1 MSAGDELI
9 LRKLRIDM
17 AEALTQAQKDLF
29 ANIAIVLM
37 EPKYPENIG
46 AVARSAMNMGLSRL
60 IVVRDEPPE
69 QEKMLKMATHKAA
82 HLIEKMEL
90 HDDLASAL
98 APFSCVIGTTA
109 RLGGLRQHILKPRDL
124 PEKVY
129 PLLKDNQVALL
140 FGPEHRGLTNDDLKY
155 CQMVTNIP
163 TADFSSLNLAQ
174 AVAIHCYELFSGII
188 RLARDGNTPF
198 SPKIAGTHELE
209 GMYEHVALLLQEIGF
224 LKNAKCDYWMHN
236 IRHFFGRMG
245 LRAKEVRIIRGFCR
259 QFFWYKEQANVKGK
273 KELTDTRKT
282 D

>member
-1 MSAGDELI
+1 
-9 LRKLRIDM
+9 M
-17 AEALTQAQKDLF
+17 AEALLTQAQKDLF
-29 ANIAIVLM
+29 ANVAIVLM

-60 IVVRDEPPE
+60 IIVRDEPPE

-98 APFSCVIGTTA
+98 APFSYVIGTTA
-109 RLGGLRQHILKPRDL
+109 RLGGLRQQILTPRDL

-129 PLLKDNQVALL
+129 PLLQENQVALL

-155 CQMVTNIP
+155 CQMVTSIP

-174 AVAIHCYELFSGII
+174 AVAIHCYELFSGIM
-188 RLARDGNTPF
+188 RFGREENTAF

-209 GMYEHVALLLQEIGF
+209 GMYEHVALMLQEVGF
-224 LKNAKCDYWMHN
+224 LKNEKSDYWMHN
-236 IRHFFGRMG
+236 IRHFFGRIG

-259 QFFWYKEQANVKGK
+259 QFLWYTDQKG
-273 KELTDTRKT
+273 ERKNIG
-282 D
+282 